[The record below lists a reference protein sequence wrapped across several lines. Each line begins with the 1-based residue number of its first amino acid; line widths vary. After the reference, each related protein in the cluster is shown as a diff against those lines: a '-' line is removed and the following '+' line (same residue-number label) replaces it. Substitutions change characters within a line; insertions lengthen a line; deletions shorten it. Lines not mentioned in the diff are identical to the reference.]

1 MREAKI
7 EMEDKKL
14 AALGNKKE
22 LLPLISLGFKLF
34 DCKNLEEAEDLI
46 KNLSAQGYEMV
57 IIAENIAQTNQK
69 LFLKI
74 IKSFPLA
81 ILVLPQPASPA
92 HQGGHK
98 TRSNFAKNMVKKII
112 KEAVGF

>member
-1 MREAKI
+1 MKRAKI
-7 EMEDKKL
+7 DMEDKKL

-22 LLPLISLGFKLF
+22 LLPLISLGFRLF
-34 DCKNLEEAEDLI
+34 DCKNLEEAEGLI

-57 IIAENIAQTNQK
+57 IIAENIAQMNQK

-81 ILVLPQPASPA
+81 VLVLPQ
-92 HQGGHK
+92 HK
-98 TRSNFAKNMVKKII
+98 TRSNFAKNTVKKII